1 MLEKPG
7 EKIGVPWRIDGRDAV
22 SLDQGKQK
30 IPDPLETEDPLH
42 PHPRVL
48 LIQEAADHGPD
59 EHFEFWGRLIRCS
72 VEQWPQSRVMSSPGG
87 HSGEPIEI
95 DTAVADDCQS
105 KQ

>member
-1 MLEKPG
+1 MPPFLLDASKRDEMLEKPG

-48 LIQEAADHGPD
+48 LIQEAADQGPD
-59 EHFEFWGRLIRCS
+59 E
-72 VEQWPQSRVMSSPGG
+72 PSPA
-87 HSGEPIEI
+87 P
-95 DTAVADDCQS
+95 D
-105 KQ
+105 